1 MTLEQLLPQLAPWV
15 ANLENVWPA
24 TFIKPQFAQW
34 QVLHIL
40 SLVVLGGTTIILN
53 LRLIGVGVTSESPSE
68 IYRNLRTWLAVGVI
82 GIVVTGILIGTA
94 NAERLYNSQAFS
106 VKLLALVAGVIFT
119 YGVSVPVAKA
129 DGLVSRR
136 SKLLFALGA
145 AVWGLGL
152 WIFATADL
160 INPGLWHLISAGA
173 LVVLFVA
180 QGRLRWAYLAGL
192 LTLIAAHFIWTHF
205 VIKPDDYERLT
216 PVNIASAW
224 IFASW
229 IAGTAL
235 VQLVRAGATP
245 LGGPLTKL
253 VGYATILV
261 WVTAAAAGRWI
272 AFA

>member
-1 MTLEQLLPQLAPWV
+1 M
-15 ANLENVWPA
+15 
-24 TFIKPQFAQW
+24 
-34 QVLHIL
+34 
-40 SLVVLGGTTIILN
+40 
-53 LRLIGVGVTSESPSE
+53 
-68 IYRNLRTWLAVGVI
+68 
-82 GIVVTGILIGTA
+82 
-94 NAERLYNSQAFS
+94 
-106 VKLLALVAGVIFT
+106 KLLALVAGVIFT